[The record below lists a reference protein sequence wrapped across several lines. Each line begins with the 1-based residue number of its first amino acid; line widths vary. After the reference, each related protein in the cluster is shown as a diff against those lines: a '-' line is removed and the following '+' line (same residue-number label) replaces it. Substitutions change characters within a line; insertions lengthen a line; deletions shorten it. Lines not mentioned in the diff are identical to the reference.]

1 MANFGEME
9 IKITEESIA
18 ATNEFSASLNRFSE
32 AAEKCVVAFQEF
44 QSAQQSVQ
52 RMGLWARLKCWWLAQ
67 IAHR

>member
-1 MANFGEME
+1 MANFGDME
-9 IKITEESIA
+9 VKLTEESIA
-18 ATNEFSASLNRFSE
+18 ALNEFSASLNKFSE

-52 RMGLWARLKCWWLAQ
+52 RMCLWERLKCWWLAQ